1 VKLRAKIL
9 NGYGILLL
17 LMILVWSW
25 AVVSLYRLGR
35 AGEEILRENF
45 ASILAAENMTNFIER
60 QDSAVLL
67 LLLGYEDE
75 GRSQFRGNEVEFAG
89 WLGRARDNITIAG
102 EEKIIAAIDGGYR
115 AYLASY
121 SELSQLYPP
130 TPQTAG
136 DYYHET
142 MLPQFQLVRDACLAL
157 REMNQTAMIEAS
169 ARAHR
174 LSIETIVSMTG
185 IGVATGGLGLLF
197 SVVLSGLL
205 VRPLTAMA
213 RATERIAEGDYDLRL
228 EVKVKDE
235 VGQLAHRIL
244 TMSHKL
250 KAFHDLN
257 VGRLVQEKRKGEAI
271 LRSIGDGLI
280 VVDEQLRVVAINPE
294 ASRILDQSHESAT
307 GKHFFELVR
316 DQRLFDRI
324 RQTAANGEP
333 PAVNGEQALLRLG
346 EGDDERFFRATVT
359 PVRSEGGESL
369 QGVVVL
375 LQDVTRF
382 KELERLKSE
391 FVLAASHELKTPLT
405 GLAMSIALLEEEA
418 GEKSERER
426 ELLLA
431 AREETERL
439 RALVADLLDLSR
451 IESGRI
457 EMEIAPVAVA
467 ILVDKAF
474 TAFQS
479 QTEVA
484 GIELTKSV
492 PEHLSPALAD
502 PNKITWVLSN
512 LLSNALRYTPRG
524 GHIRMRAEQG
534 GGWLYFSVADD
545 GAGIPVEYQSRIF
558 EKFVQVQGDQR
569 GGSGLGLAICR
580 EIVRAHGGSIWV
592 ESSPGTGSTFTFT
605 LQAAPAAGS
614 TLDREAD
621 HG

>member
-1 VKLRAKIL
+1 
-9 NGYGILLL
+9 
-17 LMILVWSW
+17 
-25 AVVSLYRLGR
+25 
-35 AGEEILRENF
+35 
-45 ASILAAENMTNFIER
+45 
-60 QDSAVLL
+60 
-67 LLLGYEDE
+67 
-75 GRSQFRGNEVEFAG
+75 
-89 WLGRARDNITIAG
+89 
-102 EEKIIAAIDGGYR
+102 
-115 AYLASY
+115 
-121 SELSQLYPP
+121 
-130 TPQTAG
+130 
-136 DYYHET
+136 
-142 MLPQFQLVRDACLAL
+142 
-157 REMNQTAMIEAS
+157 
-169 ARAHR
+169 
-174 LSIETIVSMTG
+174 
-185 IGVATGGLGLLF
+185 
-197 SVVLSGLL
+197 
-205 VRPLTAMA
+205 
-213 RATERIAEGDYDLRL
+213 
-228 EVKVKDE
+228 
-235 VGQLAHRIL
+235 
-244 TMSHKL
+244 
-250 KAFHDLN
+250 
-257 VGRLVQEKRKGEAI
+257 
-271 LRSIGDGLI
+271 
-280 VVDEQLRVVAINPE
+280 
-294 ASRILDQSHESAT
+294 
-307 GKHFFELVR
+307 
-316 DQRLFDRI
+316 
-324 RQTAANGEP
+324 
-333 PAVNGEQALLRLG
+333 
-346 EGDDERFFRATVT
+346 
-359 PVRSEGGESL
+359 
-369 QGVVVL
+369 
-375 LQDVTRF
+375 
-382 KELERLKSE
+382 
-391 FVLAASHELKTPLT
+391 
-405 GLAMSIALLEEEA
+405 LLEEEA

-558 EKFVQVQGDQR
+558 EKFVQVKGDQR